1 MTSELRALRDRLV
14 EEGEFFLTQPVVTV
28 PFTSEP
34 DADELLNDLA
44 GHPHAFLFA
53 SLVDRQMPAKRA
65 WMVPILLRD
74 RIGSF
79 EIHDL
84 AALDESQWIR
94 LMREPTPAHR
104 FPEVMAKVLYSA
116 VRRVVTVYDSDAS
129 HIWAATPSSAT
140 LVRRFL
146 EFHGS
151 GPKIATMA
159 ANILVRNFHIP
170 VSDHR
175 CIDISADAQ
184 VVRVMDRLG
193 FVESGAKPEV
203 VIYAAR
209 DLNPDFPGIFD
220 LALWDLGRLVCRP
233 LAPRCSSCRLADLCT
248 YARSQ

>member
-1 MTSELRALRDRLV
+1 M
-14 EEGEFFLTQPVVTV
+14 TV
-28 PFTSEP
+28 PFTGDPE
-34 DADELLNDLA
+34 ADELINDLT

-53 SLVDRQMPAKRA
+53 ALVDRQMPAKRA
-65 WMVPILLRD
+65 WMVPYLLRD
-74 RIGSF
+74 RVGSF
-79 EIHDL
+79 EIEDL
-84 AALDESQWIR
+84 AALDELQWVR

-104 FPEVMAKVLYSA
+104 FPEVMAKVLCRA
-116 VRRVVTVYDSDAS
+116 VGRVMTVYGSDAS
-129 HIWAATPSSAT
+129 RIWAATPSSAA

-159 ANILVRNFHIP
+159 ANILVRNFHVP

-184 VVRVMDRLG
+184 VARVMARLG
-193 FVESGAKPEV
+193 FVEGGSKPEV

-220 LALWDLGRLVCRP
+220 LALWDLGRSICRP
-233 LAPRCSSCRLADLCT
+233 LAPLCASCRLADFCN
-248 YARSQ
+248 YARSRKPTPPSHRC